1 MINKFQTKK
10 ILGGKMVKRVHNFS
24 AGPAVLPVEV
34 LLEVQ
39 QELVSYKGKGL
50 SVMEMSHRSVE
61 FQAIMDDAINDVKSI
76 LNLGDDYEVL
86 FLQGGASTQFFM
98 IPLNFCP
105 DDKVANYINTGAWAT
120 KALKEAQKNGW
131 KMHVA
136 ASSEDKQFTYIP
148 KHYTISENPAYLH
161 ITTNNTIRGTEFKT
175 DLDIGDIPLIADM
188 SSNIMSK
195 PFDVQK
201 YAMIYAGAQKNIGPA
216 GTCLVII
223 RKDMTEKINPGLPT
237 MMDYNTH
244 ISKGSMFNTPP
255 CFAIYVVGRV
265 LKWILAKGGL
275 QAIEKINI
283 EKANYVYD
291 ILDSSDFYE
300 GTVVREDRSMMN
312 IPFRLPSEEL
322 EKKFIAESKEMG
334 MLNLKGHR
342 SVGGCRASLYN
353 SLPMKA
359 AQDLAQFMIEFEK
372 KNK

>member
-1 MINKFQTKK
+1 
-10 ILGGKMVKRVHNFS
+10 MVKRVHNFS

-223 RKDMTEKINPGLPT
+223 RKDMIEKINPGLPT

>member
-34 LLEVQ
+34 LMEIQ

-105 DDKVANYINTGAWAT
+105 DNKVANYINTGAWAT
-120 KALKEAQKNGW
+120 KALKEASKNG
-131 KMHVA
+131 KQMHVA

-148 KHYTISENPAYLH
+148 KQYTLSENPAYLH

-195 PFDVQK
+195 PIDVKK

-216 GTCLVII
+216 GTTLVII
-223 RKDMTEKINPGLPT
+223 RKDMIEKINPGLPT

-244 ISKGSMFNTPP
+244 ISKSSMFNTPP

-265 LKWILAKGGL
+265 LKWIQAKGGL
-275 QAIEKINI
+275 EAIEKMNV
-283 EKANYVYD
+283 EKANYLYN
-291 ILDSSDFYE
+291 ILDNSNFYR
-300 GTVVREDRSMMN
+300 GTVVPEDRSLMN
-312 IPFRLPSEEL
+312 IPFRLPTEDL
-322 EKKFIAESKEMG
+322 EKKFIAETATNG

-342 SVGGCRASLYN
+342 SVGGCRASFYN
-353 SLPMKA
+353 SLPMKS
-359 AQDLAQFMIEFEK
+359 AQALAEFMLKFEK
-372 KNK
+372 RNS